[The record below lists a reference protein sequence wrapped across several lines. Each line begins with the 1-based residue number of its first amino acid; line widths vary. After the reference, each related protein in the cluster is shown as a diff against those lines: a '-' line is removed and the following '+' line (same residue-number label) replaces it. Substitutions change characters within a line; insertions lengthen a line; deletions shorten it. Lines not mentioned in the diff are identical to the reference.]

1 MTIYQQNGKIYQQN
15 GSKIPTLDYLIAN
28 GSNYP
33 KFLKLG
39 KMLEKIPDKGNPK
52 KPYLQ
57 THLMRDVKGLNKNG
71 VNKHLKT
78 LVNSGCVEN
87 NGCGLEKKER
97 GKHLLHCL
105 YGLSELL
112 AEET

>member
-1 MTIYQQNGKIYQQN
+1 MTTYQLNGN
-15 GSKIPTLDYLIAN
+15 TVPTLDYLIAN

-33 KFLKLG
+33 EFLKLG
-39 KMLEKIPDKGNPK
+39 KMLEKIPDKGNPQ

-87 NGCGLEKKER
+87 NGCGLEKTER
-97 GKHLLHCL
+97 GKNVLQKL
-105 YGLSELL
+105 YELSELL
-112 AEET
+112 VEET